1 MCKESFIISFYKK
14 GSKVEACNYR
24 SISKFSAIPKLFKNI
39 FTPHLQHLCRSV
51 ISPCQHG
58 FMKRGSTTTI
68 PLEHTSFMIKRFKK
82 HLQTDHIYSDFSK
95 AFDSVNHVLLVKDC
109 RTQIV
114 I

>member
-1 MCKESFIISFYKK
+1 LKHAIIGVSRNFQ
-14 GSKVEACNYR
+14 R
-24 SISKFSAIPKLFKNI
+24 SQSSLKI
-39 FTPHLQHLCRSV
+39 FLLPT
-51 ISPCQHG
+51 PCQHG

-82 HLQTDHIYSDFSK
+82 QLQTDHIYSDFSK